1 MSKTSGFI
9 SVLCVCIGLMGCTEN
24 PVSSEPPR
32 ELRAAEKHLVESDN
46 RFGIKLFREIN
57 AQEENDK
64 NIFISPLSVSMA
76 LGMTYN
82 GADESTKEAMEKTLE
97 LSGLTVQEINES
109 YEGLIELLIGLDRK
123 VKFQIA
129 NSIWYRQSLSFEEEF
144 INLCKAYFNAE
155 VSGLD
160 FNDPGASK
168 IINSWVD
175 RNTSGKIEKIVDD
188 VIDPYTVMFLI
199 NAIYFKGTWTYEFD
213 KKLTSDDQF
222 NLPDGSKSPCKMMVQ
237 EGDFQ
242 YFETDDFQVIDLPY
256 GDERFSMTIFLP
268 KPQVDV
274 DYLVE
279 QLDQESWD
287 HWTNSFSKRAVK
299 LFFPRFTLKYDITL
313 NDVLGALGMGIAFD
327 PYQADFTRMH
337 KGGGLFISGVKHK
350 TFVDVNEEGTE
361 AAAVT
366 SVEMAQTSAGG
377 PSGSIIMRV
386 DRPFMFVLR
395 ENHSQTMLFI
405 GKIVEPGSE

>member
-1 MSKTSGFI
+1 MFKTSSLL
-9 SVLCVCIGLMGCTEN
+9 SVFCICIALLGCTEN
-24 PVSSEPPR
+24 PVSSKPPR
-32 ELRAAEKHLVESDN
+32 ELRVAEKRLIESDN

-57 AQEENDK
+57 IQEEKGK

-82 GADESTKEAMEKTLE
+82 GTDESTKEAMEKTLE
-97 LSGLTVQEINES
+97 LSGLAVQEINES
-109 YEGLIELLIGLDRK
+109 YKDLIELLTGLDRK

-129 NSIWYRQSLSFEEEF
+129 NSIWYRQSWSFEEEF

-160 FNDPGASK
+160 FNDPGASE

-175 RNTSGKIEKIVDD
+175 RNTNGKIEKIVDD

-242 YFETDDFQVIDLPY
+242 YFETDDFQAIDLPY

-274 DYLVE
+274 DYLVK

-287 HWTNSFSKRAVK
+287 HWINSFSKRSVK
-299 LFFPRFTLKYDITL
+299 LFFPKFALKYEIKL
-313 NDVLGALGMGIAFD
+313 NDVLKALGMEIAFD
-327 PYQADFTRMH
+327 PYQADFTKMYE
-337 KGGGLFISGVKHK
+337 GPENLYISKVKHK
-350 TFVDVNEEGTE
+350 TFVKVDEEGTE
-361 AAAVT
+361 AAAAT
-366 SVEMAQTSAGG
+366 SVGIVPTSIE
-377 PSGSIIMRV
+377 PYVLIMRV
-386 DRPFMFVLR
+386 DRPFVFAIR
-395 ENHSQTMLFI
+395 ENYSQTILFI
-405 GKIVEPGSE
+405 GKIVEPSLE